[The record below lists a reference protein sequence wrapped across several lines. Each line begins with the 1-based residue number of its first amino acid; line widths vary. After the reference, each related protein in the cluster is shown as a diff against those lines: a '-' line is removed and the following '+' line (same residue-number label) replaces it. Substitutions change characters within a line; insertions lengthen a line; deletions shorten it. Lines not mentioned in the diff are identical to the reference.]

1 MTQST
6 GANCCAPY
14 LKLYHVHTLFR
25 FIFAHS
31 IDATC
36 WRKLLCAIL
45 KVLSCAS
52 LICALFSLILLA
64 QSIGANCCAPYLKL
78 YHVHTLFRFIF
89 AHSMTQSTGA
99 NCCAPYLKLYP
110 LHALFSSI
118 FAHFFDAIYWRKLLC
133 AILKTLSCASLIC
146 ALFSLILL
154 TQSIGANCCV
164 PYLKLYPVHPFSRI
178 IFAHFID
185 AIYWR
190 KLLCTIFKTLSMH
203 PLFRIVFAHSIEAIY
218 WRKHLCAIFRTL
230 SCASPIS
237 LYFRSFYWRN
247 LQG

>member
-1 MTQST
+1 M
-6 GANCCAPY
+6 
-14 LKLYHVHTLFR
+14 HILFR

-64 QSIGANCCAPYLKL
+64 QSIGANCCAPFLKR
-78 YHVHTLFRFIF
+78 Y
-89 AHSMTQSTGA
+89 
-99 NCCAPYLKLYP
+99 PLYP
-110 LHALFSSI
+110 LFSSI
-118 FAHFFDAIYWRKLLC
+118 FAHFIDAIYWRKLLC

-154 TQSIGANCCV
+154 AQSTGANCCA
-164 PYLKLYPVHPFSRI
+164 PFLKLYLLYPLFRF
-178 IFAHFID
+178 IFAHSVD

-190 KLLCTIFKTLSMH
+190 KLLCAIFKTLS
-203 PLFRIVFAHSIEAIY
+203 
-218 WRKHLCAIFRTL
+218 CAYL
-230 SCASPIS
+230 IS
-237 LYFRSFYWRN
+237 LYFRSFYDTIYWRK
-247 LQG
+247 LLCAIFKSLSSACLI